1 MQCHSLF
8 LFSHKT
14 ASIFTTWQ
22 TQQKVKEDGEDL
34 AVAVEEGTLYFSKNL
49 ICHVVINIT
58 SDAETERVVVEEEE
72 EGVAVV
78 VKRETKRNGFL

>member
-1 MQCHSLF
+1 M
-8 LFSHKT
+8 
-14 ASIFTTWQ
+14 
-22 TQQKVKEDGEDL
+22 
-34 AVAVEEGTLYFSKNL
+34 AVEEGTFYFSKNL

>member
-1 MQCHSLF
+1 M
-8 LFSHKT
+8 
-14 ASIFTTWQ
+14 
-22 TQQKVKEDGEDL
+22 KEDGEDL

-72 EGVAVV
+72 GVAVV